1 MEAKPR
7 ARQTQIKTKMAL
19 VYKKLKIAILQVNV
33 ISLLYFKSLKPLKTV
48 NIQER
53 EFFTY
58 EL

>member
-19 VYKKLKIAILQVNV
+19 VYEKLKIAILQVNV